1 MLLASTAA
9 PALQA
14 AGFVGTWDTDVP
26 AGRSVLDAGAAT
38 VLAGDLSLAGRP
50 LPLDVALGRVH
61 PEDRDW
67 VFGKIRRIRQ
77 QGGPVSLEF
86 RVVTGTGETRWILNR
101 GCLTPDA
108 AGTLRGRGAYID
120 ITDLH
125 SRSASLP
132 DGSGAP
138 KPEPVDAEHL
148 DAAADHCL
156 QVHTALERHGD
167 TYLRMISGMLLL
179 GIGRAIAR
187 RAP

>member
-26 AGRSVLDAGAAT
+26 AGRSVLDDGAARM
-38 VLAGDLSLAGRP
+38 LAGDLSLAGRP

-67 VFGKIRRIRQ
+67 VFGKIRRVRQ
-77 QGGPVSLEF
+77 EGGPVSLEF
-86 RVVTGTGETRWILNR
+86 RVVTGTGET
-101 GCLTPDA
+101 
-108 AGTLRGRGAYID
+108 LRGRGAYID

-125 SRSASLP
+125 SRAAAVP
-132 DGSGAP
+132 DGGGSP
-138 KPEPVDAEHL
+138 KAEPLDAEHL

-187 RAP
+187 RVA